1 MRDELSLLEAQLTY
15 KKRLEAMA
23 NELRQQRA
31 VLQQKV
37 AGLEQ
42 KMLSEKKDV
51 DRLEG
56 RSLAAFYYHA
66 FGKKTEKLE
75 GERREYYA
83 ARVKFDAAV
92 RELKAVELDLEC
104 TEEDLQDL
112 ADCEQRYVQAME
124 EKRMA
129 IGASRTPQSRQLR
142 EKEQD
147 LVFLKNQEQE
157 LEEAISAGTAALR
170 VASDVVLSLK
180 HVEGLGIID
189 RLGGGFLMDM
199 AKQEV
204 LDDAQKNVEEL
215 QIQLQRFNKELAD
228 VKVRANLTAGMSRL
242 LKFTDTYFENLVTVE
257 TPVERLKESG
267 RQVDE
272 IRDLILGMLRQ
283 LQSHLEE
290 VRHRQI
296 STQAQLNELILK
308 TEL

>member
-1 MRDELSLLEAQLTY
+1 
-15 KKRLEAMA
+15 
-23 NELRQQRA
+23 
-31 VLQQKV
+31 
-37 AGLEQ
+37 
-42 KMLSEKKDV
+42 
-51 DRLEG
+51 
-56 RSLAAFYYHA
+56 
-66 FGKKTEKLE
+66 
-75 GERREYYA
+75 
-83 ARVKFDAAV
+83 
-92 RELKAVELDLEC
+92 
-104 TEEDLQDL
+104 
-112 ADCEQRYVQAME
+112 
-124 EKRMA
+124 
-129 IGASRTPQSRQLR
+129 
-142 EKEQD
+142 
-147 LVFLKNQEQE
+147 
-157 LEEAISAGTAALR
+157 
-170 VASDVVLSLK
+170 
-180 HVEGLGIID
+180 VEGLGIID

-272 IRDLILGMLRQ
+272 TRDLILGMLRQ